1 MISLTNLSFVNFRIL
16 RGVYFVKRIF
26 DIFIAFTALTLLS
39 PLLLIICLFII
50 KTMGSPIIFKQSR
63 PGKDGK
69 IFEIIKFRTMLNDLD
84 DDGNYLPD
92 EERLTKFGIWLRN
105 SSLDELPEL
114 INVIKGDMSIVG
126 PRPLLI
132 EYLPLYS
139 EHQAR
144 RHEVLPGI
152 TGWAQINGRNS
163 LTWDEKFNFDV
174 WYVDN
179 QNILLDIKIIL
190 KTFSKV
196 LARSGIDDDI
206 GVGQEKFKGN
216 KDT

>member
-1 MISLTNLSFVNFRIL
+1 LL
-16 RGVYFVKRIF
+16 KRIF
-26 DIFIAFTALTLLS
+26 DIFVAFSALTLLS
-39 PLLLIICLFII
+39 PLLLIICLFIM

-179 QNILLDIKIIL
+179 QNILLDIKIIF

>member
-1 MISLTNLSFVNFRIL
+1 ML
-16 RGVYFVKRIF
+16 KRIF
-26 DIFIAFTALTLLS
+26 DIFVAFSALTLLS
-39 PLLLIICLFII
+39 PLLLIICLFIM

-179 QNILLDIKIIL
+179 QNILLDIKIIF

>member
-1 MISLTNLSFVNFRIL
+1 MI
-16 RGVYFVKRIF
+16 VKRVF
-26 DIFIAFTALTLLS
+26 DILIAFIALIILS
-39 PLLLIICLFII
+39 PILLIISFFILI
-50 KTMGSPIIFKQSR
+50 RMGTPIIFTQRR

-69 IFEIIKFRTMLNDLD
+69 IFNIIKFRTMLNDKD
-84 DDGNYLPD
+84 ANGNYLPD
-92 EERLTKFGIWLRN
+92 EQRLTQLGIWLRN

-114 INVIKGDMSIVG
+114 INVLKGEMSIVG

-139 EHQAR
+139 DHQAR
-144 RHEVLPGI
+144 RHDVLPGI
-152 TGWAQINGRNS
+152 TGWAQINGRNA

-179 QNILLDIKIIL
+179 HNILLDIKIIL
-190 KTFSKV
+190 RTVSKV
-196 LARSGIDDDI
+196 LDKSGIDDDI

-216 KDT
+216 ESSYND

>member
-1 MISLTNLSFVNFRIL
+1 MSNL
-16 RGVYFVKRIF
+16 VK
-26 DIFIAFTALTLLS
+26 D
-39 PLLLIICLFII
+39 
-50 KTMGSPIIFKQSR
+50 
-63 PGKDGK
+63 DH
-69 IFEIIKFRTMLNDLD
+69 LD

-92 EERLTKFGIWLRN
+92 EERLTKFGIWLRY

-114 INVIKGDMSIVG
+114 VNVIKGDMSIVG

-179 QNILLDIKIIL
+179 QNILLDIKIIF

>member
-1 MISLTNLSFVNFRIL
+1 ML
-16 RGVYFVKRIF
+16 KRIF

-50 KTMGSPIIFKQSR
+50 KTMGSPVIFKQSR

-179 QNILLDIKIIL
+179 QNILLDIKIIF

>member
-1 MISLTNLSFVNFRIL
+1 ML
-16 RGVYFVKRIF
+16 KRIF

-179 QNILLDIKIIL
+179 QNILLDIKIIF

-196 LARSGIDDDI
+196 LAKSGIDDDI

>member
-1 MISLTNLSFVNFRIL
+1 MIL
-16 RGVYFVKRIF
+16 KRVF
-26 DIFIAFTALTLLS
+26 DILVAFIALIILS
-39 PLLLIICLFII
+39 PILLIISFFILI
-50 KTMGSPIIFKQSR
+50 RMGTPIIFTQRR

-69 IFEIIKFRTMLNDLD
+69 IFNIIKFRTMLNDKD
-84 DDGNYLPD
+84 ANGNYLPD
-92 EERLTKFGIWLRN
+92 EQRLTQLGIWLRN

-114 INVIKGDMSIVG
+114 INVLKGDMSIVG

-139 EHQAR
+139 DHQAR
-144 RHEVLPGI
+144 RHDVLPGI
-152 TGWAQINGRNS
+152 TGWAQINGRNA

-179 QNILLDIKIIL
+179 HNILLDIKIIL
-190 KTFSKV
+190 RTVKKV
-196 LARSGIDDDI
+196 LDKSGIDDDI

-216 KDT
+216 KSSYND

>member
-1 MISLTNLSFVNFRIL
+1 MIL
-16 RGVYFVKRIF
+16 KRVF
-26 DIFIAFTALTLLS
+26 DILVAFIALIILS
-39 PLLLIICLFII
+39 PILLIISFFILI
-50 KTMGSPIIFKQSR
+50 RMGTPIIFTQRR

-69 IFEIIKFRTMLNDLD
+69 IFNIIKFRTMLNDKD
-84 DDGNYLPD
+84 ANGNYLPD
-92 EERLTKFGIWLRN
+92 EQRLTQLGIWLRN

-114 INVIKGDMSIVG
+114 INVLKGDMSIVG

-139 EHQAR
+139 DHQAR
-144 RHEVLPGI
+144 RHDVLPGI
-152 TGWAQINGRNS
+152 TGWAQINGRNA

-179 QNILLDIKIIL
+179 HNILLDIKIIL
-190 KTFSKV
+190 RTVTKV
-196 LARSGIDDDI
+196 LDKSGIDDDI

-216 KDT
+216 KSSYND

>member
-1 MISLTNLSFVNFRIL
+1 LL
-16 RGVYFVKRIF
+16 KRIF

-69 IFEIIKFRTMLNDLD
+69 IFEIIKFRTMLNDFD

-179 QNILLDIKIIL
+179 QNILLDIKIIF

>member
-1 MISLTNLSFVNFRIL
+1 MIKMIL
-16 RGVYFVKRIF
+16 KRVF
-26 DIFIAFTALTLLS
+26 DILVAFIALIILS
-39 PLLLIICLFII
+39 PILLIISFFILI
-50 KTMGSPIIFKQSR
+50 RMGTPIIFTQRR

-69 IFEIIKFRTMLNDLD
+69 IFNIIKFRTMLNDKD
-84 DDGNYLPD
+84 ANGNYLPD
-92 EERLTKFGIWLRN
+92 EQRLTQLGIWLRN

-114 INVIKGDMSIVG
+114 INVLKGDMSIVG

-139 EHQAR
+139 DHQAR
-144 RHEVLPGI
+144 RHDVLPGI
-152 TGWAQINGRNS
+152 TGWAQINGRNA

-179 QNILLDIKIIL
+179 HNILLDIKIIL
-190 KTFSKV
+190 RTVTKV
-196 LARSGIDDDI
+196 LDKSGIDDDI

-216 KDT
+216 KSSYND